1 MFLLSSYYSK
11 FNFNIITC
19 SGVITVLFIMDWP
32 EVCKSERPASEFP
45 PTSGDWDKLG
55 IPNFAG
61 MSLMKSYGILQNV
74 RFTSFTI
81 SELRENQWFKIPH
94 THTHM
99 HTHTHTHTC
108 MHTHMHTCM
117 HTRMNTHTQTKIRV
131 KGARCSLRSET
142 ISGNVKSFK
151 NV

>member
-94 THTHM
+94 THTH
-99 HTHTHTHTC
+99 TRTRTRTLACTHTC
-108 MHTHMHTCM
+108 TLACTHAW
-117 HTRMNTHTQTKIRV
+117 THIHKPRLGLKVQ
-131 KGARCSLRSET
+131 GA
-142 ISGNVKSFK
+142 V
-151 NV
+151 